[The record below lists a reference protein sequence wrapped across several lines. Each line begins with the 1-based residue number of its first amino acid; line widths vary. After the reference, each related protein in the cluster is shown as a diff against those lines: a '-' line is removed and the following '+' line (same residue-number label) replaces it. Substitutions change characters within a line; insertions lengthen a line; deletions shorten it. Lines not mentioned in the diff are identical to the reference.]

1 MVDIENY
8 IEFSAHIKERL
19 AKYNYLRI
27 TEDKKG
33 IHILNILNRNGLLLY
48 RRPRMILGKCI
59 YGMIKKEV
67 GPSPLLLGKEQ
78 FDRAIKRLL
87 ELASQEDENKNGI
100 TNNQRRYE

>member
-27 TEDKKG
+27 TEDIKG
-33 IHILNILNRNGLLLY
+33 IHILNILNRNELLLY
-48 RRPRMILGKCI
+48 RRPRMILNKCI

-67 GPSPLLLGKEQ
+67 EPSLLLGKEQ
-78 FDRAIKRLL
+78 FNHAIKRLL
-87 ELASQEDENKNGI
+87 ELASEEDENKNKL
-100 TNNQRRYE
+100 N